1 MTEAR
6 IALPIRP
13 FLYTVDQ
20 LAVMLSLEEGYIR
33 RALLYYEGRSTG
45 APRKDQMRAINIAR
59 DDATKKEA
67 EWRVSDFEFRKW
79 MRLKGFKYYE
89 RGYLG

>member
-1 MTEAR
+1 MTETR

-20 LAVMLSLEEGYIR
+20 LAQLLSLDESYIR
-33 RALLYYEGRSTG
+33 NNLLYYEGRSTG
-45 APRKDQMRAINIAR
+45 AVRKTLMRAVNIAA
-59 DDATKKEA
+59 DGELKA

-79 MRLKGFKYYE
+79 MRFKGFKYYE
-89 RGYLG
+89 RGHLG

>member
-1 MTEAR
+1 MTDTR

-20 LAVMLSLEEGYIR
+20 LAQLLSLSEDYIR
-33 RALLYYEGRSTG
+33 LRLLYYEGRSTG
-45 APRKDQMRAINIAR
+45 AVRKDLMRAINIA
-59 DDATKKEA
+59 AASELKA

-79 MRLKGFKYYE
+79 MRFKGFKYYE
-89 RGYLG
+89 RGHLG